1 LTTRPA
7 LPPLGALAVRSL
19 RCHRDVHSGCTGLL
33 QSLSHTH
40 TTCSVQL
47 YTMQSRIRHTQLQQA
62 MRHTS
67 QTAQAAHHTLDS
79 ATTTPQYTHTTC
91 RHPKCTEECTTHHTI
106 CNATCNGQYAK
117 RSVTQVAIIGS
128 ANINDRSLN
137 QAMANE
143 QGDDRLDSPRLHATA
158 TSSFPCRNTAQS
170 VATQLTSSSRHLCA
184 RQSKRSLRVSA
195 PIVPS
200 RPSSMKSTSAHRSS
214 QRSEQCLCKRCG
226 CAAARTGGRRGRH
239 GGPQGL

>member
-1 LTTRPA
+1 M
-7 LPPLGALAVRSL
+7 RSL

-33 QSLSHTH
+33 QSLSLTH

-91 RHPKCTEECTTHHTI
+91 RHTTCAEECTTHHTI
-106 CNATCNGQYAK
+106 CNATCDGQYAK
-117 RSVTQVAIIGS
+117 RSSTQVAIIGS

-143 QGDDRLDSPRLHATA
+143 QGDDRLTA
-158 TSSFPCRNTAQS
+158 PAFMRRQLPASR
-170 VATQLTSSSRHLCA
+170 VATQHNLSQHSSRA
-184 RQSKRSLRVSA
+184 RLGICVRARASVRFACQHPLY
-195 PIVPS
+195 PQG
-200 RPSSMKSTSAHRSS
+200 PSSMKSTSAHRSS

-239 GGPQGL
+239 GGPRGL